1 MGVRS
6 GPNDLL
12 HSLVELRPSEAK
24 RRFRKSI
31 FEDYPLRGPLG
42 QPACAYCGK
51 WHEKLTLDHIMPK
64 SKGGPHFAK
73 YNLAPSCLACNAS
86 KSNLGLFEWWR
97 PQQFWT
103 EQREEIL
110 MAWIHAHSFVSAHTA
125 QGEWEQ
131 WMEESQRVVPIYEQA
146 KEKAALVWPPSLQLK
161 LAG

>member
-1 MGVRS
+1 
-6 GPNDLL
+6 
-12 HSLVELRPSEAK
+12 
-24 RRFRKSI
+24 
-31 FEDYPLRGPLG
+31 
-42 QPACAYCGK
+42 
-51 WHEKLTLDHIMPK
+51 MPK

-146 KEKAALVWPPSLQLK
+146 VAPIYEKAKEKAALVWPPSLQLK